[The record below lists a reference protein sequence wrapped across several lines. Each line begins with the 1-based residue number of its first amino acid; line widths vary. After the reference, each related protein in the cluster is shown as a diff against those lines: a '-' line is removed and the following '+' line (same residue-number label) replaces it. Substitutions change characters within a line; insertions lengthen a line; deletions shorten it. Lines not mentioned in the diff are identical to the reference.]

1 MVDYTPPRTMPP
13 IFNPF
18 EFGIGLDEGLVQ
30 TTSNLNGIIEELDVI
45 SAEVSNI
52 GIVYNIP
59 TAVLQTTT
67 TNIQFTQ
74 YTLNL
79 SAGTY
84 MIKYSV
90 MANVV
95 STGITEISAVLALDG
110 VNTQSNTGNCSTY
123 VFNSITTLGMII
135 SANDFVLTCKCQVR
149 TTSSASNIAVT
160 LNNPTYFPYLSTAN
174 GSGYGSP
181 LSIMRIK

>member
-30 TTSNLNGIIEELDVI
+30 TTANLTSITDELEVI
-45 SAEVSNI
+45 TAELSNI
-52 GIVYNIP
+52 GVVYNLP
-59 TAVLQTTT
+59 AAALTTAT
-67 TNIQFTQ
+67 TNVQILQ
-74 YTLNL
+74 YSINL
-79 SAGTY
+79 SGGTY
-84 MIKYSV
+84 LVKYSV

-95 STGITEISAVLALDG
+95 ATGITEISAILAVDG
-110 VNTQSNTGNCSTY
+110 VNTQSNTGNYSTY
-123 VFNSITTLGMII
+123 VFNSITTLGMIS
-135 SANDFVLTCKCQVR
+135 SANDFTLTCKAQVT
-149 TTSSASNIAVT
+149 TTSGAYNIAVT
-160 LNNPTYFPYLSTAN
+160 LNNPIYFPFLSTAN